1 MNHSIKTILSVVG
14 TRPNFMKVSPL
25 EEVLKN
31 RPHFKHLILHTG
43 QHYDDNMSKVFFHD
57 LQIRPA
63 DIHLGINGGTL
74 GDQTGRIMTAF
85 EPELLKIKPDLVV
98 VVGDVNSTFAAAW
111 VAIQNHFPVAHVES
125 GLRSFDR
132 RMPEEINRIC
142 TDVIADLL
150 FTTHPIGTSQLLSE
164 GVPNSKLFMVGDIMI
179 DSLMQHRT
187 QAEHRQTWERF
198 DCQPG
203 QYATLTLHR
212 PSNVDDPKHLEL
224 LLGTLG
230 QISQKLPIVFPA
242 HPRTMTNLKKF
253 NLLPM
258 LKSYKQL
265 HLCEPLSYLDFLSL
279 VLKSRLVLTDSG
291 GIQEETTFLNIPC
304 MTLRENTERPF
315 CVSDGSNYLVGT
327 DRQKILSTVELI
339 LSGKQKQAKTMP
351 AWDGKTAERIVTVIE
366 NFLGLS

>member
-1 MNHSIKTILSVVG
+1 
-14 TRPNFMKVSPL
+14 
-25 EEVLKN
+25 
-31 RPHFKHLILHTG
+31 
-43 QHYDDNMSKVFFHD
+43 
-57 LQIRPA
+57 
-63 DIHLGINGGTL
+63 
-74 GDQTGRIMTAF
+74 
-85 EPELLKIKPDLVV
+85 
-98 VVGDVNSTFAAAW
+98 
-111 VAIQNHFPVAHVES
+111 
-125 GLRSFDR
+125 
-132 RMPEEINRIC
+132 
-142 TDVIADLL
+142 
-150 FTTHPIGTSQLLSE
+150 
-164 GVPNSKLFMVGDIMI
+164 
-179 DSLMQHRT
+179 MQHRT

-265 HLCEPLSYLDFLSL
+265 HLCEQLSYLDFLSL